1 MRMLRHRDVDNPSV
15 KFKYARRMKLL
26 DSNEIRQLRDV
37 CIFEVNGVE
46 VYRVVWL
53 LNYVNWLPNIL
64 LFQLKVVFLY
74 RKQIVL
80 IMVVVSTR
88 DFRTNQ
94 TKYLNLAKAGEH
106 VVLKSRAGSFRI
118 FPDDGGDT
126 IDAPRDLMK
135 ELKNALTEVKEAI
148 AGKRVLQSADSLLDE
163 L

>member
-1 MRMLRHRDVDNPSV
+1 MQKKGCTS
-15 KFKYARRMKLL
+15 A
-26 DSNEIRQLRDV
+26 I
-37 CIFEVNGVE
+37 EVNFIALG
-46 VYRVVWL
+46 L
-53 LNYVNWLPNIL
+53 H
-64 LFQLKVVFLY
+64 FLCIV
-74 RKQIVL
+74 KQIYR
-80 IMVVVSTR
+80 IMVIVSTR

-135 ELKNALTEVKEAI
+135 ELRNALTEVKEVI
-148 AGKRVLQSADSLLDE
+148 AGKRKLQSADSLLDE

>member
-1 MRMLRHRDVDNPSV
+1 MQKKGCTS
-15 KFKYARRMKLL
+15 A
-26 DSNEIRQLRDV
+26 I
-37 CIFEVNGVE
+37 EVNFIALG
-46 VYRVVWL
+46 L
-53 LNYVNWLPNIL
+53 H
-64 LFQLKVVFLY
+64 FLCIV
-74 RKQIVL
+74 KQIYR

-126 IDAPRDLMK
+126 IDAPRDLIK
-135 ELKNALTEVKEAI
+135 ELRNALTEVKEAI
-148 AGKRVLQSADSLLDE
+148 AGKRKLQSADSLLDE

>member
-1 MRMLRHRDVDNPSV
+1 M
-15 KFKYARRMKLL
+15 
-26 DSNEIRQLRDV
+26 
-37 CIFEVNGVE
+37 
-46 VYRVVWL
+46 
-53 LNYVNWLPNIL
+53 
-64 LFQLKVVFLY
+64 
-74 RKQIVL
+74 
-80 IMVVVSTR
+80 MVIVSTR

-135 ELKNALTEVKEAI
+135 ELRNALTEVKEAI
-148 AGKRVLQSADSLLDE
+148 AGKRKLQSADSLLDE